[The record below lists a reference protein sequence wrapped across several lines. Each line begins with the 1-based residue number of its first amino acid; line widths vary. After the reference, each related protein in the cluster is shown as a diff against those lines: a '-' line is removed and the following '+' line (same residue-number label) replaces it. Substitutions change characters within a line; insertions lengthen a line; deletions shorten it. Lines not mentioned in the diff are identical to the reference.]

1 MILEPCTPEKE
12 KEENEKKEKEEKE
25 KEENEEKV
33 KEEKRK
39 RLVPSDDH
47 LQEASPS

>member
-1 MILEPCTPEKE
+1 MILEPCIPEKE
-12 KEENEKKEKEEKE
+12 ETEKKEKE

-39 RLVPSDDH
+39 MLVPPDDN
-47 LQEASPS
+47 LQEAGLSG